1 MHEKHVIKSNK
12 LQNGSSSTIEKENSY
27 FIKNM
32 KASGFGS
39 AIVEFK
45 D

>member
-1 MHEKHVIKSNK
+1 MECFYFLLPE

-39 AIVEFK
+39 VIAEFK